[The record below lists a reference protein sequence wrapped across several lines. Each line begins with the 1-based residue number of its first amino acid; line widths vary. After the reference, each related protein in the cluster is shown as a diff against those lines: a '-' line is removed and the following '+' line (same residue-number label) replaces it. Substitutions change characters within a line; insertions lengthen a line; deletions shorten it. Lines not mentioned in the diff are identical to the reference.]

1 MKEAAAKIKLESL
14 QKERETLENIVVRFR
29 IRIAAPPLLGG
40 SARVISRFG
49 TSSSMFRFTSSGLHW
64 CCEGG
69 HGVDCEDA

>member
-1 MKEAAAKIKLESL
+1 MKEAAANIKLESL

-29 IRIAAPPLLGG
+29 RVAAPPLLGG

-49 TSSSMFRFTSSGLHW
+49 TSSSMFRFMSSGLRW

-69 HGVDCEDA
+69 HSVDCEDA